1 MVKTF
6 SLAAAAVAVVL
17 ASSSAFAEGTFN
29 HDGMFKTPGA
39 QTSAPYSQAAATRTD
54 SLGRYV
60 AVYYN
65 TANVPAYNHA
75 DAGSGKGN

>member
-6 SLAAAAVAVVL
+6 SLAAAAFAVAL
-17 ASSSAFAEGTFN
+17 ASSSAFAKGTFN
-29 HDGMFKTPGA
+29 HDGVYNVPGT
-39 QTSAPYSQAAATRTD
+39 QTVAPYSQEVATHAN

-65 TANVPAYNHA
+65 TQNTPAYNHA
-75 DAGSGKGN
+75 DEGSGRGN

>member
-6 SLAAAAVAVVL
+6 SLAAAAVAIAL
-17 ASSSAFAEGTFN
+17 ASSSAFAKGTFN
-29 HDGMFKTPGA
+29 HDGVYNVPGT
-39 QTSAPYSQAAATRTD
+39 QTSAPYSQAATTNAN

-65 TANVPAYNHA
+65 TNNDTAYSHA
-75 DAGSGKGN
+75 DAGNGKGN